1 MLAPSM
7 GHEGI
12 FSINV
17 NQEEV
22 YIMAGNNNNGGN
34 NNGGGGNNDG
44 GKNKGGQGA
53 GQGITFSAKCDP
65 YAPQTLGQNV
75 QGALVTGFSGAVA
88 AVACAGFTKLFDV
101 IVAKFTGR
109 KVKPVFNVEAPTK
122 PQINLMG
129 EMHNLARTDPDQAR
143 RILES
148 VGNKVNTPAI
158 EAEPEAVPTPSVPAT
173 LTPEPATTPEP
184 KPSPQQNNNNG
195 GGKKKS

>member
-1 MLAPSM
+1 M

-17 NQEEV
+17 NQEEM
-22 YIMAGNNNNGGN
+22 YIMADNNNNGGN

-158 EAEPEAVPTPSVPAT
+158 EAKPEAVPTPSVPAT

>member
-1 MLAPSM
+1 
-7 GHEGI
+7 
-12 FSINV
+12 
-17 NQEEV
+17 
-22 YIMAGNNNNGGN
+22 MAGNNNNGGN

-148 VGNKVNTPAI
+148 VGSKVNHTPAL
-158 EAEPEAVPTPSVPAT
+158 EAVPAPTPAPVQ
-173 LTPEPATTPEP
+173 PEPTPVAPVDTPEP
-184 KPSPQQNNNNG
+184 KPSNQNNNNSG